1 MYYSQI
7 IKNLTMSQAI
17 IFNPETKQIC
27 LREIEEGIAENEVII
42 ARDKFILSKLPGC
55 IRTDD
60 VTVII
65 RNMIFESLKIFLEI
79 DNKDFAQIH
88 FGSRYPLQAQKF
100 LLSDVGKLNL
110 SVRTWNCLKAADID
124 INYKLVINFGSLSK
138 FRNFGQKSLKE
149 VEKILDR
156 EGITTEIRESLIR
169 KEEKLWG
176 TLCRDIPKI
185 ASSQPYLNFVELT
198 SGITDLTEYSL
209 GQFNNMNMLS
219 LFPHFF
225 NIQEGKPVTDPSE
238 YEKRFSTRDKI
249 ESFRKAK
256 KTLFDIVDK
265 YLRDEMKRFIT
276 E

>member
-176 TLCRDIPKI
+176 TLSRDIPKI

-198 SGITDLTEYSL
+198 SGITNLTEYSL